1 MITCGGSG
9 GGITGALILLA
20 IGVIFLLHNLGILE
34 TPSWSIIWPMILIIL
49 GLVGLLERCF
59 RRKI

>member
-1 MITCGGSG
+1 MINCNG
-9 GGITGALILLA
+9 GGISGALIILT
-20 IGVIFLLHNLGILE
+20 IGVIFLLRNLGIIQ